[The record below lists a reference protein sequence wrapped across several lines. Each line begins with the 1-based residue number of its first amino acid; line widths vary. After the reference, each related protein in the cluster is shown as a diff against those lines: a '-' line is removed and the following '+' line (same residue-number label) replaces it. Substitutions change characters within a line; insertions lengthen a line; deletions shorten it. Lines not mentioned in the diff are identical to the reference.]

1 MGGEGRHRWEPSANT
16 LAYARIR
23 GLGTGATL
31 PYPLRNL
38 AHRGTVDAAGG

>member
-23 GLGTGATL
+23 GLGTGARSYT
-31 PYPLRNL
+31 PSAPKQAN
-38 AHRGTVDAAGG
+38 GVP